1 MVLKNKQQEQFLGLQ
16 YSLQESYRDNFLKI
30 TKHSMHPPRWCHSLG
45 HRYGRNKEATEMSEM
60 TLLRY
65 YDTKKIQK

>member
-1 MVLKNKQQEQFLGLQ
+1 
-16 YSLQESYRDNFLKI
+16 
-30 TKHSMHPPRWCHSLG
+30 LG